1 MTFIKAE
8 NQPCLAV
15 MRFIT
20 LKKNKKYRQFKINIV
35 AVPMHCIMN
44 KLLCSVTISVRFLKN
59 RIPTFKIPDPD
70 LCYFV
75 FLRIHNPNPKRKKTS
90 GKKIFN
96 STRSG
101 SATLDIRNEIKNNPY
116 NQFCLCNQ

>member
-15 MRFIT
+15 MRLIT

-44 KLLCSVTISVRFLKN
+44 KLLCSVTISVRFFLN

-75 FLRIHNPNPKRKKTS
+75 FLRIHNPNPKQKKTQWQKRFS
-90 GKKIFN
+90 
-96 STRSG
+96 
-101 SATLDIRNEIKNNPY
+101 IRRDPDP
-116 NQFCLCNQ
+116 QH